1 MKKLILVFIIA
12 LFTFFVPNSALGD
25 AVAGEVI
32 VTLGENL
39 TDDQKK
45 QLLLE
50 MEVDEDVEIISVT
63 NEEEHQYLGNYIS
76 AKKIGS
82 RAISSTKITLLESGS
97 GLQVTTN
104 NIDWVS
110 EGMYANALVTAGV
123 TDADIYVTAPF
134 EVSGTAAL
142 MGIIKAYEITTEIEI
157 PEEQKQVANEEM
169 VKTAEL
175 GDRFGV
181 EEASELMSRIKE
193 EIAKNPVTTIEEL
206 RELIERV
213 ANELGI
219 NLTDEELTG
228 LVSLFNR
235 MKDLNIDWDQV
246 QNQITQIRDNLDE
259 FLNRD
264 DTQSFIGK
272 FLDVINELINVI
284 KGLFTKS

>member
-1 MKKLILVFIIA
+1 MKKLILVFLIA
-12 LFTFFVPNSALGD
+12 LFTFLAPNSTLGD
-25 AVAGEVI
+25 AAYGEVI

-39 TDDQKK
+39 TEDQKK

-50 MEVDEDVEIISVT
+50 MDVDEDVEIIYVT
-63 NEEEHQYLGNYIS
+63 NEEEHQYLGEYIS
-76 AKKIGS
+76 KKEIGT
-82 RAISSTKITLLESGS
+82 RAISSTRITLSESGS

-104 NIDWVS
+104 NIKWVS
-110 EGMYANALVTAGV
+110 EGMYANALVTAGI
-123 TDADIYVTAPF
+123 TDANIYVTAPF

-142 MGIIKAYEITTEIEI
+142 MGIIKAYEITTDIEI

-181 EEASELMSRIKE
+181 EEASELMARIKE
-193 EIAKNPVTTIEEL
+193 EISKNPVTTTEEL
-206 RELIERV
+206 RELIQRV
-213 ANELGI
+213 AKEIGVT
-219 NLTDEELTG
+219 LTEEELTG

-246 QNQITQIRDNLDE
+246 QNQITQIRENLGE

-264 DTQSFIGK
+264 DTQTFIGK

-284 KGLFTKS
+284 KGLFTK

>member
-12 LFTFFVPNSALGD
+12 LFTFLAPNSTLGD
-25 AVAGEVI
+25 AVYGEVI

-39 TDDQKK
+39 TEDQKK

-50 MEVDEDVEIISVT
+50 MDVDEDVEIIYVT
-63 NEEEHQYLGNYIS
+63 NEEEHQYLGEYIS
-76 AKKIGS
+76 KKEIGT
-82 RAISSTKITLLESGS
+82 RAISSTRITLSESGS

-104 NIDWVS
+104 NIKWVS
-110 EGMYANALVTAGV
+110 EGMYANALVTAGI

-142 MGIIKAYEITTEIEI
+142 MGIIKAYEITTDIEI

-181 EEASELMSRIKE
+181 EEASELMARIKE
-193 EIAKNPVTTIEEL
+193 EIAKNPVTTTEEL

-213 ANELGI
+213 AKEIGVT
-219 NLTDEELTG
+219 LTEEELTG

-246 QNQITQIRDNLDE
+246 QNQITQIRENLGE

-264 DTQSFIGK
+264 DTQSFLGK

-284 KGLFTKS
+284 KGLFTK

>member
-1 MKKLILVFIIA
+1 MRKLILIFIIA
-12 LFTFFVPNSALGD
+12 LFTFFAPNSALGD

-32 VTLGENL
+32 VTLGEDL
-39 TDDQKK
+39 TDEQKQ

-50 MEVDEDVEIISVT
+50 MDVAEDVEIISVT

-110 EGMYANALVTAGV
+110 EGMYANALVTAGI

-181 EEASELMSRIKE
+181 EQASELMARIKE
-193 EIAKNPVTTIEEL
+193 EIAKNPVTTTEEL

-219 NLTDEELTG
+219 TLSEEELTG

-246 QNQITQIRDNLDE
+246 QNQITQIRENLGE
-259 FLNRD
+259 FLNSD

-284 KGLFTKS
+284 KGLFTK

>member
-50 MEVDEDVEIISVT
+50 MEVAEDVEIISVT

-193 EIAKNPVTTIEEL
+193 EIAKNPVTTTEEL

-219 NLTDEELTG
+219 TLSEEELTG